1 MHARVMDVCVG
12 SRRPSTMNDGVFGV
26 VNVAGVAQPGSNAR
40 FRCAAGVMI
49 GVVLGLAHLFAPL
62 LNRAHQNRGL
72 AGAVNQRLVRA
83 GLDCRI
89 GRKAC
94 GLHQAH
100 LCQRSPRVRCRISLG

>member
-1 MHARVMDVCVG
+1 
-12 SRRPSTMNDGVFGV
+12 
-26 VNVAGVAQPGSNAR
+26 
-40 FRCAAGVMI
+40 
-49 GVVLGLAHLFAPL
+49 
-62 LNRAHQNRGL
+62 
-72 AGAVNQRLVRA
+72 VNQRLVRA